1 MYLIAE
7 NLSSQTPTIEDL
19 NAYAIEH
26 DIGYPL
32 LVDYNWQIQS
42 RFETNGSMPSFHLFA
57 PGPTLKMK
65 DEFDIPQ
72 SEIEKY
78 LD

>member
-7 NLSSQTPTIEDL
+7 NHSSQTPTIEDL
-19 NAYAIEH
+19 NTYAIEH
-26 DIGYPL
+26 DISYPL

-42 RFETNGSMPSFHLFA
+42 RYSEDQYMPSLHLFG
-57 PGPTLKMK
+57 PGPTLVIQ
-65 DEFDIPQ
+65 DEFEIPT
-72 SEIEKY
+72 SEIEAL